1 MRPYN
6 LNGGRPSKL
15 TDEQRQYI
23 RSNLKKPLRTLAS
36 ELGVS
41 HSTIYNNL
49 KTPHHANRIRLQ
61 Q

>member
-23 RSNLKKPLRTLAS
+23 RSNLKKPLRTLAK
-36 ELGVS
+36 ELGVN
-41 HSTIYNNL
+41 HVTVYNNIKL
-49 KTPHHANRIRLQ
+49 KS
-61 Q
+61 

>member
-15 TDEQRQYI
+15 TDEQKLYI
-23 RSNLKKPLRTLAS
+23 KQNMKKPLRLLAD

-41 HSTIYNNL
+41 HVTVYYSFKGRRKCNT
-49 KTPHHANRIRLQ
+49 Q
-61 Q
+61 QV